1 MIFFAGDYLDT
12 DGEPIKIEI
21 DVIVADLNEEQ
32 QRHFCSKIRWWDTGK
47 EILLGEPP
55 PEATDRNGVL
65 PAIHVVFEGMYD
77 KEEDDFTGET
87 YFQSVKD
94 EDNEKKDKFKVLDKR
109 KCGFILL
116 RSIRTGTRA
125 LSLERG
131 SLLDIILNLED
142 NKLDM
147 WERILA
153 KLREIRADDCSD
165 EDSGSED
172 DYSNKNNPPS
182 NMRSLL
188 AGIHEKLMSLVPSHW
203 GGPPEM
209 KVSDLT
215 RESLRRTINVFME
228 TGVKNIKDGK
238 HIAPFKKQG
247 DGTVNMLLL
256 AMLSMIAERKQNVI
270 FAMEE
275 PETAIPPYTQK
286 NIINGIRESSNQT
299 LVTSHSPF
307 VLEEYNDSEIVALAN
322 DSDGEI
328 SSIPFKF
335 PAKKNTYRRD
345 IRQKYCEA
353 LLARRVLI
361 VEGKTE
367 YDAITVVA
375 RRLQEID
382 RDNFSSLESLGIAV
396 IDAEG
401 DGEVPKVASSLQKL
415 GKTVFAIYDKQE
427 DNNKKKEIR
436 KNVEHPFE
444 SPEKGFEA
452 LVVNYTDENRLK
464 EFFNSELT
472 AFDPLKWK
480 KSLIKDLIGKKGFGC
495 AADLLVTCK
504 KDEMPEFITSALS
517 EIKRIVEPKN
527 TVLSASE
534 NNSPDK

>member
-1 MIFFAGDYLDT
+1 MEFYL
-12 DGEPIKIEI
+12 PFM
-21 DVIVADLNEEQ
+21 L
-32 QRHFCSKIRWWDTGK
+32 F
-47 EILLGEPP
+47 
-55 PEATDRNGVL
+55 
-65 PAIHVVFEGMYD
+65 FEGMYD

-153 KLREIRADDCSD
+153 KLREIRADDYSD
-165 EDSGSED
+165 EDSSSED
-172 DYSNKNNPPS
+172 NSSNKNNSPA
-182 NMRSLL
+182 NIRFLL
-188 AGIHEKLMSLVPSHW
+188 AGIHERLMSLVPSHW
-203 GGPPEM
+203 GGQPEM

-228 TGVKNIKDGK
+228 TGVKNINDGK

-247 DGTVNMLLL
+247 NGTVNMLLL

-353 LLARRVLI
+353 LLAKRVLI

-375 RRLQEID
+375 RRLQDIEP
-382 RDNFSSLESLGIAV
+382 DNFSSLESLGIAV

-401 DGEVPKVASSLQKL
+401 DGEVLKVASSLQKL

-427 DNNKKKEIR
+427 DANKKTEIME
-436 KNVEHPFE
+436 NVKYPFE

-452 LVVNYTDENRLK
+452 LVVNHTDEERLID
-464 EFFNSELT
+464 FFNNKVEVNTSRRMKNIIEY
-472 AFDPLKWK
+472 
-480 KSLIKDLIGKKGFGC
+480 LISKKGFGR

-504 KDEMPEFITSALS
+504 KHEMPEFITSALS